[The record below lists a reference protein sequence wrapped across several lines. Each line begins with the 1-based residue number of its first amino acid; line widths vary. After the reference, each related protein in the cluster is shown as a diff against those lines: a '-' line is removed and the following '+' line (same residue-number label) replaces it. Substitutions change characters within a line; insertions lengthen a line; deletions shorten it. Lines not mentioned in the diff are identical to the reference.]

1 MNAVSAGK
9 SSESIRLNPGEHEF
23 ELSYHSKPDGT
34 ATFRLYWEEAGFV
47 RQTIPFSAFKAEASA
62 ATTQGALQR
71 RGRFLF
77 ASQNCTKCHSPGT
90 GFGASP
96 MPETAQIGPILSGAG
111 DRLSE
116 EWLRKWIAD
125 PHKIQPTTHMPA
137 LVDPTSPDGLQQAS
151 DLGAYLTGL
160 KVSPPGGSAVDPSL
174 AQEGGVH
181 FHELGCIACHHS
193 PDQDV
198 ADPTR
203 VSLNNVAS
211 KYLPGALV
219 AFLKQPDAYH
229 PFTQMPNFRLTDA
242 EAERIAAFLT
252 KASEGKQTQLGY
264 EFAAGDALRGAK
276 VAESLQC
283 GACHPGMPVSPQIA
297 PATMGEIFK
306 NNWAAS
312 GCVAPAEKRGKSPRL
327 NIDDTDRAALVAFA
341 KTGTASLSRDTF
353 LRVCDAADRSTP
365 LHRLPRDGR
374 SSPTA
379 SDLSLGIRTAC
390 RPFTQVQ
397 RTGRSDITPAHLHR
411 RNALHHCHPSDD
423 CRDRRG
429 LTAAM
434 DRHVHA
440 VIQAPCHRAG

>member
-1 MNAVSAGK
+1 
-9 SSESIRLNPGEHEF
+9 
-23 ELSYHSKPDGT
+23 
-34 ATFRLYWEEAGFV
+34 
-47 RQTIPFSAFKAEASA
+47 
-62 ATTQGALQR
+62 
-71 RGRFLF
+71 
-77 ASQNCTKCHSPGT
+77 
-90 GFGASP
+90 
-96 MPETAQIGPILSGAG
+96 
-111 DRLSE
+111 
-116 EWLRKWIAD
+116 
-125 PHKIQPTTHMPA
+125 MPA

-151 DLGAYLTGL
+151 DLTAYLTGL

-264 EFAAGDALRGAK
+264 EFPAGDALRGAK

-306 NNWAAS
+306 NDWAAW

-327 NIDDTDRAALVAFA
+327 NIDDTDRVALVAFA
-341 KTGTASLSRDTF
+341 KTGTASLSRDTSSEYVMRQTEA
-353 LRVCDAADRSTP
+353 LRCTACHAMDDHPP
-365 LHRLPRDGR
+365 LLATHHSESALLVAHLPKFNERVDQTLPQLTYTGEMLYTTAIQAMIAGTVEASPR
-374 SSPTA
+374 PWLGMRMPSFKPHATALANGFSKLHGVAPNHPTDVKIDPAFAEIGKKLTGPEGFGCTTCHAVGDLKPTA
-379 SDLSLGIRTAC
+379 AFEVQGVNFNLTPSRIREDYFHRWMDHPQAVTPGTKMP
-390 RPFTQVQ
+390 RYSTENKSQ
-397 RTGRSDITPAHLHR
+397 RTDVLDGDGKKQFDAIWQYLH
-411 RNALHHCHPSDD
+411 
-423 CRDRRG
+423 
-429 LTAAM
+429 
-434 DRHVHA
+434 
-440 VIQAPCHRAG
+440 QK